1 MAVSVTVEK
10 NFGALADVKL
20 LAREDWA
27 AVGRLARERI
37 VRHTTAGNDED
48 GKSFAPYSK
57 GYAKQRAKE
66 GLSTRVSLQLSGGML
81 QSITVEPDDTGV
93 TLGFSR

>member
-1 MAVSVTVEK
+1 MLSVSVEK
-10 NFGALADVKL
+10 NFGDLADLPL
-20 LAREDWA
+20 LKREDWA
-27 AVGRLARERI
+27 AIGRLAREQI
-37 VRHTTAGNDED
+37 VRHTVAGTDEE
-48 GKSFAPYSK
+48 GKAFKPYSQ
-57 GYAKQRAKE
+57 GYAKRRAKE